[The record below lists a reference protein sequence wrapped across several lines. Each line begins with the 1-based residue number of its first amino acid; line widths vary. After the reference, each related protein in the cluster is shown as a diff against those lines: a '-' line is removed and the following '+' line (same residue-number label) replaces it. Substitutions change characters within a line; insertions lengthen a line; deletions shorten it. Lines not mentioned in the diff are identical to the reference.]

1 MRQEKYIKKNQYKI
15 ILIVSLSCLLFMN
28 NTLQKPP
35 TLSLFQQI
43 KKKWTRLERQST
55 LKQKNI
61 ETEIRKWDSWV
72 LEFIKD
78 LKFRRE
84 LHETAVGICRGNHII
99 LPQRKYRTRKDM
111 IREIYL
117 TEYIKAQD
125 KKAKTYPT
133 PNCTFPTPKGA
144 KWEEVRITFHSDKA
158 FFHSMSIFLL
168 QVNACL
174 HIMTSVQNL
183 IYQSIEEFSH
193 FSFPAHFLN
202 HCPCHEQGL
211 LPTSSGAHCV
221 VPCPLSLF

>member
-1 MRQEKYIKKNQYKI
+1 MLWYSLA
-15 ILIVSLSCLLFMN
+15 LIWYSHKSSPLRENFL
-28 NTLQKPP
+28 
-35 TLSLFQQI
+35 TLSIDFLI
-43 KKKWTRLERQST
+43 LMKKK
-55 LKQKNI
+55 QKKSI
-61 ETEIRKWDSWV
+61 
-72 LEFIKD
+72 
-78 LKFRRE
+78 
-84 LHETAVGICRGNHII
+84 
-99 LPQRKYRTRKDM
+99 
-111 IREIYL
+111 
-117 TEYIKAQD
+117 IKAQD